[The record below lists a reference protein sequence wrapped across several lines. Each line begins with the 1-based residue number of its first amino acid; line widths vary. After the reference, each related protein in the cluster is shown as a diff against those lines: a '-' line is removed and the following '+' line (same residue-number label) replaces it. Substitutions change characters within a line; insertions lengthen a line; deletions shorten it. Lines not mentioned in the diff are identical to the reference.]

1 MFVNLQA
8 NRAPLNHQKRK
19 LELSDESKQSQSN
32 IRKSGKLLSKR
43 RWQRDGEIF
52 EEGDDVYVVLDEKI
66 IGPSS
71 ILEESAEDE
80 ADNCSVCKKAGRKA
94 RIECGKCMSC
104 FHLECLSPPLEEVPQ
119 GIWICQDCCSGKP
132 PRTQRALVSAREY
145 VLQQKGLGLARIERV
160 FLDKTKDEYFADCR
174 WFYLPE
180 ETHIGRQ
187 NHHTAR
193 EMFLSSLRDR
203 ISMDT
208 VLRHAKVITL
218 AEYSLEGEAENDMFI
233 CDYEYDEQ
241 WGRFFR
247 ITEWDGNNEISK
259 DDESDD
265 EEKDSTFTLSD
276 ALELNCDLKR
286 KKFYKRKKSQG
297 GGVQRCLQLG
307 ITSVPDQERLS
318 KNSNSILNASK
329 ALSLTAIPDSMPCRE
344 KERSE
349 IEDFVRKTL
358 SLGTVRDGSG
368 KCLYICGIPGTGKT
382 ATVLDVL
389 RNFSTGSNHNMK
401 KSFHLIEING
411 LQLPS
416 PLHVYSRIYE
426 ALTGEAA
433 GPSSAMQALEEIF
446 AGTSKR
452 GSKSRRHI
460 IVMLDEM
467 DSVVSKSQK
476 ALYNLFDWPSRNAS
490 NFSIIGIANTM
501 DLPER
506 LHPRIGS
513 RLAGAKVVFHP
524 YQRDHLEQI
533 MKSRLQDSQL
543 FEENAVILAARK
555 VANCSGDVRRCLEL
569 CRRAI
574 EISLGKKKSNKMNIR
589 VTVSLEKLCFAMQ

>member
-1 MFVNLQA
+1 MQENKQRSMRKTGKLQS
-8 NRAPLNHQKRK
+8 KRK
-19 LELSDESKQSQSN
+19 
-32 IRKSGKLLSKR
+32 
-43 RWQRDGEIF
+43 WQRDGEIF

-66 IGPSS
+66 LGPGS
-71 ILEESAEDE
+71 ILETTAEDE
-80 ADNCSVCKKAGRKA
+80 ADNCGICGKAGRKA

-104 FHLECLSPPLEEVPQ
+104 FHLGCLNPPLEDIPQ
-119 GIWICQDCCSGKP
+119 GIWICQDCCSGNP
-132 PRTQRALVSAREY
+132 PRTQRALVSAREH
-145 VLQQKGLGLARIERV
+145 VLQQKGLGLARIEKF
-160 FLDKTKDEYFADCR
+160 FLDETKNEYFADCR

-180 ETHIGRQ
+180 ETHMGRQ

-203 ISMDT
+203 ISMDS

-218 AEYSLEGEAENDMFI
+218 ADYSLEGEAETDIFI
-233 CDYEYDEQ
+233 CDYEYDQQ

-247 ITEWDGNNEISK
+247 ITEWDDKNELSK

-265 EEKDSTFTLSD
+265 EEKDSTFTLSH
-276 ALELNCDLKR
+276 ALELDCDFKR

-297 GGVQRCLQLG
+297 GGIQRCLQLG

-329 ALSLTAIPDSMPCRE
+329 ALSLTAVPDSMPCRE

-358 SLGTVRDGSG
+358 SLGRVRKGSG

-389 RNFSTGSNHNMK
+389 RNFSSGSNQSAT

-452 GSKSRRHI
+452 GPKSRHHI
-460 IVMLDEM
+460 ILMLDEM

-533 MKSRLQDSQL
+533 MKSRLQNCQL

-574 EISLGKKKSNKMNIR
+574 EIFLGRKRSNEPNLR
-589 VTVSLEKLCFAMQ
+589 VTVSGREICFVMQ